1 MKLSIIAWVCSLYS
15 DGFIY
20 AMVNPDR
27 NRDSVVIQID
37 KNADPEFYTISEVV
51 KLLKLSVVAISKKYR
66 AGKLLSVKIT
76 GNEALGFA
84 D

>member
-1 MKLSIIAWVCSLYS
+1 MDVLIYS

>member
-1 MKLSIIAWVCSLYS
+1 
-15 DGFIY
+15 
-20 AMVNPDR
+20 
-27 NRDSVVIQID
+27 VVIQID